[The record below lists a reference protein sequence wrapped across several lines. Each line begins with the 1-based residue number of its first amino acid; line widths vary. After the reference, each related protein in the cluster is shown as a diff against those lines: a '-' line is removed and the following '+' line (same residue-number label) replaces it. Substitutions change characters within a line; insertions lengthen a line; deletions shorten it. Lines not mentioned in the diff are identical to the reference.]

1 MNIFK
6 RLFRNFNKNA
16 QRKPRRI
23 RDYVS
28 PVDVSTQKESTS
40 FASIDMIANAFSSL
54 GYGVYDT
61 DTHEK
66 IKNHWLSNLVFEP
79 NIEETHSLF
88 MSQCVRD
95 YFAGNV
101 FLYKSR
107 NENGDIVSLFRL
119 NPCNVFV
126 SRDLS
131 DNRKIYTY
139 NGQRFTDYE
148 VLHIPSKYGYDGL
161 RGRSIFDE
169 LSDTFRTAEKLNFYT
184 ANSFDNQLGERLIID
199 ITDAFPDADDDT
211 IEKVR
216 DSYID
221 RYSGVKNAGKPIV
234 KHGGIKFETIKTGTN
249 DNKANELAS
258 NREFQNEQIAQIFHI
273 PIDFLNGSAPQN
285 IESSYTILTTQAV
298 EPIATAFEEAFNR
311 LLSEDERGECFFE
324 FNYSSLMKTSLTTRI
339 DAYAKQLS
347 TGQLVLDEVR
357 QMENHRVYGTNAA
370 KTPLVASNL
379 MPARDDIFDAY
390 MAKAK
395 ETASKMF
402 DSAASATDKNNFLN
416 GDSGGIGDDRK

>member
-6 RLFRNFNKNA
+6 RLFRNFNRNA
-16 QRKPRRI
+16 RTKPRII
-23 RDYVS
+23 RDYIS

-40 FASIDMIANAFSSL
+40 FASIDMIANAVASL
-54 GYGVYDT
+54 GYGVYSA

-66 IKNHWLSNLVFEP
+66 IKTHWLSNLIFEP
-79 NIEETHSLF
+79 NLEETHTLF
-88 MSQCVRD
+88 LSQCVRD

-101 FLYKSR
+101 FLFKAR
-107 NENGDIVSLFRL
+107 NELNEIVSLFRL

-126 SRDLS
+126 SRDLAT
-131 DNRKIYTY
+131 NRKVYTY
-139 NGQRFTDYE
+139 NGQRYTDNE
-148 VLHIPSKYGYDGL
+148 ILHIPSKYGYDGL
-161 RGRSIFDE
+161 RGHSIFTE
-169 LSDTFRTAEKLNFYT
+169 LSDTFRTAEKLNYYT
-184 ANSFDNQLGERLIID
+184 ANSFDNSLGERLIID

-249 DNKANELAS
+249 DNKAQELAQ

-311 LLSEDERGECFFE
+311 LLSEDERFECFFE
-324 FNYSSLMKTSLTTRI
+324 FNYSSLMKTSLITRI
-339 DAYAKQLS
+339 DAYSKQLT

-357 QMENHRVYGTNAA
+357 QMENHRVYGTEAA
-370 KTPLVASNL
+370 NTPLVASNL
-379 MPARDDIFDAY
+379 MPARDDIFNAY

-402 DSAASATDKNNFLN
+402 ESNQSATDKNNLLT
-416 GDSGGIGDDRK
+416 GDSSGIGDDKK